1 MQVVG
6 LGVGS
11 RVQPVVVGQS
21 VRMGIVLA
29 DHQVRQVLFG
39 DELDQL
45 LIEPVVVP
53 VQGDVL
59 PLQVHG
65 DQGLD
70 LFVVLLVVGQP
81 PDLLVHVD
89 GPGHKM
95 PLVPPVRQHMVADQ
109 QPGDDGIQVELLVRV
124 VFLQVL
130 QVREEVSRLPVRQG
144 LHPGMEQASE
154 DQKVR
159 RKEGSLL
166 AGHDAGEPGFESR
179 NLGRFVV
186 PVHDLIRG
194 CGETDAPQ
202 SAQFFGE
209 IPAGRPVVQGQ
220 KGPVFRRRYLSGRKN
235 SPSGCQSMIQ
245 YTCGHGCS
253 GKSQKGFLQLHEG
266 CSFHSIIIYYNVR
279 KRFCVCES
287 LRERPGD

>member
-6 LGVGS
+6 VGIGP
-11 RVQPVVVGQS
+11 RVQPVVVGQA
-21 VRMGIVLA
+21 VGMGIVLA

-59 PLQVHG
+59 PLQVHR

-70 LFVVLLVVGQP
+70 FFVVLLVVGQP
-81 PDLLVHVD
+81 PDFLVHVD

-109 QPGDDGIQVELLVRV
+109 QTGDDGIQVELLVRV

-130 QVREEVSRLPVRQG
+130 QIGEEIPGFPVCQG

-159 RKEGSLL
+159 RKEGPLL
-166 AGHDAGEPGFESR
+166 AGYDAGEPDFER
-179 NLGRFVV
+179 RDLGRFVV
-186 PVHDLIRG
+186 PVHDLIGRS
-194 CGETDAPQ
+194 GEADAPQ
-202 SAQFFGE
+202 
-209 IPAGRPVVQGQ
+209 
-220 KGPVFRRRYLSGRKN
+220 GP
-235 SPSGCQSMIQ
+235 
-245 YTCGHGCS
+245 
-253 GKSQKGFLQLHEG
+253 
-266 CSFHSIIIYYNVR
+266 
-279 KRFCVCES
+279 
-287 LRERPGD
+287 LR